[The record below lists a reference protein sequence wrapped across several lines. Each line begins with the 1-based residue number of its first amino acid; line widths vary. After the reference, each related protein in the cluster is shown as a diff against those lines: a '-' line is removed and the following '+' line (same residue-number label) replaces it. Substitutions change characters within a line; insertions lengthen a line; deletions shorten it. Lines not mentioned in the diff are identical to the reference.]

1 MILLT
6 IAIPVALL
14 VAVAAVLGFVW
25 AARTGQFEDLKTP
38 PRRMLL
44 DDAPESASRTSK
56 TDRA

>member
-25 AARTGQFEDLKTP
+25 AARTGQFEDLNTP

-44 DDAPESASRTSK
+44 DDAPERAPRASK
-56 TDRA
+56 QDRA